1 MQDPG
6 QMSSWFADDH
16 LPTMCSCGLSW
27 ACGCRERAVLF
38 LPVFMTSFIHPEG
51 VTLTTSSEPHY
62 LPKALPQY
70 TIPWGGQDLNI
81 YISER
86 HKDAVCTISLGYLDP
101 GSWHIVA
108 PPCRA
113 GRIGSLPIRSG
124 PAESMPIL
132 LP

>member
-70 TIPWGGQDLNI
+70 TIPWGARTSTYTFQIDTKTQSVPFPLVTWI
-81 YISER
+81 P
-86 HKDAVCTISLGYLDP
+86 AP
-101 GSWHIVA
+101 GI
-108 PPCRA
+108 
-113 GRIGSLPIRSG
+113 
-124 PAESMPIL
+124 
-132 LP
+132 